1 LKKKNKIDKKLT
13 EISTGYID
21 NIVASSISADNIYTT
36 GANWSTSAYFNDGSG
51 YRNFQWP
58 EPLPP
63 FCCPK
68 HGEIG
73 EEVVQVTDSDGKE
86 HYYCKKCAEEI
97 LSKATEEAIRWEDEL
112 TKRDFS
118 DG

>member
-1 LKKKNKIDKKLT
+1 MILKKKKPKIDKKLS
-13 EISTGYID
+13 EIS
-21 NIVASSISADNIYTT
+21 SSFMDSIIAGNISADSIYTT
-36 GANWSTSAYFNDGSG
+36 GAGNITWDITWDS
-51 YRNFQWP
+51 WP
-58 EPLPP
+58 NPLPP
-63 FCCPK
+63 YSCPK

-73 EEVVQVTDSDGKE
+73 EEVVRVTDPDGKE

-118 DG
+118 DQ